1 MARPKKINEFEPT
14 VNSEVQDSLENIEPT
29 VNSEVNSTMKFVEI
43 NFETKNSIVTNPND
57 VTFIVE
63 YSKEYKG
70 KKTMPEGEVII
81 SKESAEIFI
90 SRGMGKI
97 KI

>member
-1 MARPKKINEFEPT
+1 MARPKKINELEPT

-29 VNSEVNSTMKFVEI
+29 VNSEVSTMKFVEI
-43 NFETKNSIVTNPND
+43 NFETKNTIVTNPND

-70 KKTMPEGEVII
+70 KKTMPQGEVII